1 MDIEAD
7 PCEDFYR
14 FACGGWM
21 VCIIIS
27 IIVIN
32 IIITIIVAKKKHCYI
47 ICYQFHIGSILTNV
61 QLVPNI

>member
-1 MDIEAD
+1 MQSMDIEAD

-21 VCIIIS
+21 VWIINII

-32 IIITIIVAKKKHCYI
+32 IIITIIVA
-47 ICYQFHIGSILTNV
+47 
-61 QLVPNI
+61 